1 MIRAPKL
8 FSCAHTVS
16 QRHMKKKPTPRGEK
30 KIKMNGPCNKS
41 QKGSRGL
48 KGESEKKKSF
58 NTYTHKGDRKENFV
72 EKAKRRN
79 NVREKRPKF
88 FNHLFTKR

>member
-8 FSCAHTVS
+8 FSFAHTVS
-16 QRHMKKKPTPRGEK
+16 QRHMKKKTNTKRRK

-48 KGESEKKKSF
+48 KGESEKRRVSIHIPTRETEKKI
-58 NTYTHKGDRKENFV
+58 
-72 EKAKRRN
+72 
-79 NVREKRPKF
+79 
-88 FNHLFTKR
+88 L